1 MVEQTSGKK
10 ERQVCWRLSRYE
22 ENYSPTPPPPG
33 NFVVPLV
40 GGGGG
45 GGGGGGD
52 ITLCVNNLEI
62 RDF

>member
-22 ENYSPTPPPPG
+22 ENYSPTPPITG
-33 NFVVPLV
+33 NFVVTLV
-40 GGGGG
+40 WGWEW
-45 GGGGGGD
+45 GGGGGD